1 MSQRVT
7 IALTDEQRAE
17 LERVTRAGTCL
28 ARTQAK
34 ARALLLADR
43 ARGERR
49 SNRAVA
55 EATGLH
61 PIAVGRVLRRF
72 AAEGLEAALHDR
84 PRPGAEPK
92 VTGDVEA
99 HLVTLA
105 CSDPPE
111 GQKRWTLR
119 LLAQRMVELGYVDTL
134 CHETVRQ
141 VLKKANC
148 SRGGRSNGV
157 FRPRPMA
164 PS

>member
-61 PIAVGRVLRRF
+61 PITVGRVLRRF

-119 LLAQRMVELGYVDTL
+119 LLADKMVELGHLDSLSHV
-134 CHETVRQ
+134 TVGER
-141 VLKKANC
+141 LKKTN
-148 SRGGRSNGV
+148 SSPGG
-157 FRPRPMA
+157 
-164 PS
+164 